1 MNSWQRVNESTL
13 QTLHERTGE
22 ILHGAPERLMEHDLV
37 WLKGLVRVPSQ
48 SLAVYLLRREDQI
61 VGYAPFLVHPSA
73 LAYELAG
80 TSLLKRKVS
89 RYVLAGE
96 PVLDGAL
103 AQASPDVI
111 VDLFRTLRPQLASG
125 SVVFLAGVNADSTL
139 FRLVTRRSPL
149 HRVFHVLAHGPS
161 YKRRRIL
168 MSDSYE
174 DYLQSLRGT
183 TWRGLKR
190 SRKKFLARAGEEF
203 SVRRFES
210 ADDVAPF
217 LRHARGISKKTY
229 QWHLLGL
236 GMRDVESR
244 TAKYSLAAANG
255 WFRSYILYA
264 GDNPIAFASGYLHDK
279 TYYGHE
285 LGCDPDWRPSNAG
298 VFLLTEIIQDLFAD
312 TAPVDVYD
320 FLYGDDLLKSR
331 LANTERTE
339 RHFYL
344 FPRGLHGAL
353 MAYPLRA
360 VNALSSAASF
370 VLNRLRLKEYIKR
383 LRRDRSVKGKQAE

>member
-1 MNSWQRVNESTL
+1 MTVWKRAHESTL
-13 QTLHERTGE
+13 TTLHERTGE
-22 ILHGAPERLMEHDLV
+22 ILHAAPERLMEHDLV
-37 WLKGLVRVPSQ
+37 WLKGLVAAPSQ
-48 SLAVYLLRREDQI
+48 SLAVYVLHRDEKV

-80 TSLLKRKVS
+80 TRLLRRNVS

-96 PVLDGAL
+96 PVFDGAL
-103 AQASPDVI
+103 ATASPEVLI
-111 VDLFRTLRPQLASG
+111 DLFKTLRPQLEPTH
-125 SVVFLAGVNADSTL
+125 VVFLAGVNADSTL
-139 FRLVTRRSPL
+139 FQLIRQKSPL
-149 HRVFHVLAHGPS
+149 HKVFHVVPHGPT
-161 YKRRRIL
+161 YQRRRIR
-168 MSDSYE
+168 MGGSYE
-174 DYLQSLRGT
+174 EYLQSLRGT
-183 TWRGLKR
+183 TRRGLKR
-190 SRKKFLARAGEEF
+190 SRKKFLAKAGDEF

-210 ADDVAPF
+210 TDDVSPF
-217 LRHARGISKKTY
+217 VRHATTISKKTY

-236 GMRDVESR
+236 GMRDVASR
-244 TAKYSLAAANG
+244 NAKYTYAAKNG

-264 GDNPIAFASGYLHDK
+264 QNEPIAFASGYLHNK

-312 TAPVDVYD
+312 TAPVEVYD
-320 FLYGDDLLKSR
+320 FLYGDGLLKSR

-344 FPRGLHGAL
+344 FPRGFHGAL

-360 VNALSSAASF
+360 VNWLSSAASF
-370 VLNRLRLKEYIKR
+370 VLQRLHLKEYVRR
-383 LRRDRSVKGKQAE
+383 LRRDRSVKAEHAE